1 MTNPHPIDV
10 EKLLADE
17 LASASPDLLRGL
29 LSTFI
34 QALMSAEA
42 DALCELSFDDQGLDG
57 QV

>member
-1 MTNPHPIDV
+1 
-10 EKLLADE
+10 LADQ

-42 DALCELSFDDQGLDG
+42 SAVRRRLRRAQPAASNGRT
-57 QV
+57 VPAP